1 MREQKSAGI
10 VLFRNDSGKNEF
22 LLLNYP
28 QGHWDFVKGKIEQ
41 NETSHETAL
50 RETKE
55 ETGITNIEFVDGF
68 EESVEYDF
76 RFKKENIHKK
86 VIFFLAKTNEKN
98 IKLSH
103 EHNDYL
109 WLEYNDALKKTTFEN
124 AKNVLTKANEFLS
137 SYYLIVI
144 VLRYVQGFWNQELF
158 FPQSE
163 SHYHL

>member
-1 MREQKSAGI
+1 MGTEKSAGI
-10 VLFRNDSGKNEF
+10 VLFRNDSDKNEF

-137 SYYLIVI
+137 ST
-144 VLRYVQGFWNQELF
+144 
-158 FPQSE
+158 S
-163 SHYHL
+163 

>member
-1 MREQKSAGI
+1 MISEKSAGI
-10 VLFRNDSGKNEF
+10 VLFRNDSDKNKF

-28 QGHWDFVKGKIEQ
+28 QGHWDFVKGKVEQ

-50 RETKE
+50 RETRE
-55 ETGITNIEFVDGF
+55 ETGITHIEFIDGF

-103 EHNDYL
+103 EHSDYI

-137 SYYLIVI
+137 SAC
-144 VLRYVQGFWNQELF
+144 
-158 FPQSE
+158 
-163 SHYHL
+163 

>member
-1 MREQKSAGI
+1 MGTEKSAGI
-10 VLFRNDSGKNEF
+10 VLFRNDSDKNEF

-76 RFKKENIHKK
+76 RFKKDDIHKK

-137 SYYLIVI
+137 ST
-144 VLRYVQGFWNQELF
+144 
-158 FPQSE
+158 S
-163 SHYHL
+163 

>member
-1 MREQKSAGI
+1 MGTEKSAGI
-10 VLFRNDSGKNEF
+10 VLFRNDSDKNEF

-76 RFKKENIHKK
+76 RFKKEDIHKK
-86 VIFFLAKTNEKN
+86 VIFFLAKTNEKK
-98 IKLSH
+98 ISLSH
-103 EHNDYL
+103 EHNDFV
-109 WLEYNDALKKTTFEN
+109 WLEYDDALKKTTFRN
-124 AKNVLTKANEFLS
+124 AKNVLSKANEFL
-137 SYYLIVI
+137 LNTV
-144 VLRYVQGFWNQELF
+144 
-158 FPQSE
+158 
-163 SHYHL
+163 

>member
-1 MREQKSAGI
+1 MGTEKSAGI
-10 VLFRNDSGKNEF
+10 VLFRNDSSKSEF

-28 QGHWDFVKGKIEQ
+28 QGHWDFIKGKVEQ
-41 NETSHETAL
+41 NETPHETAI

-55 ETGITNIEFVDGF
+55 ETGITNIEFIDGF

-76 RFKKENIHKK
+76 RFKKEDIHKK
-86 VIFFLAKTNEKN
+86 VIFFLAKTDEKN

-124 AKNVLTKANEFLS
+124 AKNVLSKANEFL
-137 SYYLIVI
+137 LTTC
-144 VLRYVQGFWNQELF
+144 
-158 FPQSE
+158 
-163 SHYHL
+163 

>member
-10 VLFRNDSGKNEF
+10 VLFRNDSDKNEF

-76 RFKKENIHKK
+76 RFKKEDIHKK

-103 EHNDYL
+103 EHSDYL

-137 SYYLIVI
+137 ST
-144 VLRYVQGFWNQELF
+144 R
-158 FPQSE
+158 
-163 SHYHL
+163 

>member
-10 VLFRNDSGKNEF
+10 VLFRNASNKNEF

-28 QGHWDFVKGKIEQ
+28 QGHWDFVKGKVEQ
-41 NETSHETAL
+41 NETSHETAI

-76 RFKKENIHKK
+76 RFKKEDIHKK
-86 VIFFLAKTNEKN
+86 VIFFLAKTNEKK
-98 IKLSH
+98 ISLSH

-124 AKNVLTKANEFLS
+124 ANNVLTKANEFLS
-137 SYYLIVI
+137 ST
-144 VLRYVQGFWNQELF
+144 R
-158 FPQSE
+158 
-163 SHYHL
+163 

>member
-10 VLFRNDSGKNEF
+10 VLFRNDSDKNEF

-103 EHNDYL
+103 EHSDYL

-137 SYYLIVI
+137 ST
-144 VLRYVQGFWNQELF
+144 R
-158 FPQSE
+158 
-163 SHYHL
+163 

>member
-1 MREQKSAGI
+1 MGTEKSAGI
-10 VLFRNDSGKNEF
+10 VLFRNDSDKNEF

-55 ETGITNIEFVDGF
+55 ETGITNIEFIDGF

-137 SYYLIVI
+137 ST
-144 VLRYVQGFWNQELF
+144 
-158 FPQSE
+158 S
-163 SHYHL
+163 

>member
-10 VLFRNDSGKNEF
+10 VLFRNASAKNEF

-41 NETSHETAL
+41 GETPRETAL

-55 ETGITNIEFVDGF
+55 ETGISDIEFIDGF

-76 RFKKENIHKK
+76 RFKKEDIHKK
-86 VIFFLAKTNEKN
+86 VIFFLAKTDEKN

-103 EHNDYL
+103 EHNDYI

-124 AKNVLTKANEFLS
+124 AKNVLSKANKFLS
-137 SYYLIVI
+137 STC
-144 VLRYVQGFWNQELF
+144 
-158 FPQSE
+158 
-163 SHYHL
+163 

>member
-1 MREQKSAGI
+1 MGTEKSAGI
-10 VLFRNDSGKNEF
+10 VLFRNDSDKNEF

-86 VIFFLAKTNEKN
+86 VIFFLAKTYEKN

-137 SYYLIVI
+137 ST
-144 VLRYVQGFWNQELF
+144 
-158 FPQSE
+158 S
-163 SHYHL
+163 

>member
-1 MREQKSAGI
+1 MGTEKSAGI
-10 VLFRNDSGKNEF
+10 VLFRNDSDKNEF

-137 SYYLIVI
+137 SI
-144 VLRYVQGFWNQELF
+144 R
-158 FPQSE
+158 
-163 SHYHL
+163 

>member
-1 MREQKSAGI
+1 MVTEKSAGI
-10 VLFRNDSGKNEF
+10 VLFRNDSSENEF

-28 QGHWDFVKGKIEQ
+28 QGHWDFVKGKMEK
-41 NETSHETAL
+41 NETPHETAI

-55 ETGITNIEFVDGF
+55 ETGITNIEFIDGF

-76 RFKKENIHKK
+76 RFKRENIHKK
-86 VIFFLAKTNEKN
+86 VIFFLAKTDEKN

-124 AKNVLTKANEFLS
+124 AKNVLSKANEFL
-137 SYYLIVI
+137 LNI
-144 VLRYVQGFWNQELF
+144 G
-158 FPQSE
+158 
-163 SHYHL
+163 